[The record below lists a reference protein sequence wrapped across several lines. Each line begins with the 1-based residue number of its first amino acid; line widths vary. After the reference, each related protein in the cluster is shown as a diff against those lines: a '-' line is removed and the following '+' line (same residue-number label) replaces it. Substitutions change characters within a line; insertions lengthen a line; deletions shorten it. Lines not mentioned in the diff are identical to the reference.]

1 MFQFTSDFHWKYP
14 KSTKVETPQFPLEV
28 AWNVLWF
35 DNMFCN
41 SEMEGNDEI
50 KEFWWSST

>member
-1 MFQFTSDFHWKYP
+1 
-14 KSTKVETPQFPLEV
+14 VETPEFPLEV
-28 AWNVLWF
+28 GWNVLWF

-50 KEFWWSST
+50 KEF